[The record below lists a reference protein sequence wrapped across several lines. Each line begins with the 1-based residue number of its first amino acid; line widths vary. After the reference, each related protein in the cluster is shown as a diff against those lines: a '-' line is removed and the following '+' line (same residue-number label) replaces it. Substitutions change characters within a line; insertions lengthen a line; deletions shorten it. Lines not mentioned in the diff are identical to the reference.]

1 MTTALV
7 VPPQA
12 FAASLADSVSRALNS
27 HPAVAARTAMAE
39 SEWDNMREQKS
50 AYWPVLGINSQFGR
64 TYDNNDTTRAATGG
78 DGASSWKGQG
88 SVSVTQPLFN
98 GFSTTNR
105 VKAAKERHLSAEY
118 EIKDSADNVALQAAR
133 AHLNLMRT
141 KELLDIASAYMKE
154 IEARKENIN
163 MMLSEGAAEES
174 ELLQADEILMA
185 ARTTRLGYEEA
196 FRQAEAD
203 YIQAVGER
211 PIDRLD
217 FGQATWDKYIPQS
230 MDSAAQQAA
239 EANPRIQAAEKL
251 VSALSREAQ
260 AERGGYYPR
269 LDAEFSATAMDQHED
284 LGGELEN
291 VQGMLKMSWNFS
303 TGGGLGA
310 RVEKQL
316 DARREAQAR
325 RDEAKRDV
333 EHGVRQKY
341 TSMAIVDQQF
351 KLLSDREAA
360 ATKLL
365 ENYKAQFE
373 GGKQTNLQLVSAT
386 MRLFEAKAGRADA
399 FYRRLLS
406 RFELLDAMGS
416 LRVAFGLTPDK
427 K

>member
-1 MTTALV
+1 MTTAV
-7 VPPQA
+7 VLPQA
-12 FAASLADSVSRALNS
+12 VFAASLADSVSHALS
-27 HPAVAARTAMAE
+27 THPAVVARTAAAE

-88 SVSVTQPLFN
+88 SVSVTQPIFN
-98 GFSTTNR
+98 GFTTSNR

-118 EIKDSADNVALQAAR
+118 DIKDAADNVALQAAR

-141 KELLDIASAYMKE
+141 RELLDIATSYLRE

-163 MMLSEGAAEES
+163 LMLTEGAAEES

-196 FRQAEAD
+196 YRQAEAD
-203 YIQAVGER
+203 YIQAVGEK
-211 PIDRLD
+211 PVDRLD
-217 FGQATWDKYIPQS
+217 FGQPTWDRHIPQTI
-230 MDSAAQQAA
+230 DQAAQIAT
-239 EANPRIQAAEKL
+239 EGNPRIQAAEKL
-251 VSALSREAQ
+251 VSALGREAQ

-269 LDAEFSATAMDQHED
+269 LDAEVSATAMDQHED

-325 RDEAKRDV
+325 HDEARREV
-333 EHGVRQKY
+333 EHGVRQKF

-351 KLLSDREAA
+351 KLLNDRETA

-373 GGKQTNLQLVSAT
+373 GGKQTNLQLVNAT

-416 LRVAFGLTPDK
+416 LRTAFGLTPDK